1 MAHQRD
7 FFKVKEMKEK
17 VQVELADRE
26 LRLADERR
34 QQEAE
39 KGAVLQQQQCAPWL
53 PYHSLSPLSSLGR
66 PRHLAQLLCT
76 FISGHRI
83 ATVPV
88 SLFSTLPPMA
98 RLPETPSEP
107 STDHV
112 LSISTFQRP
121 QQLTSYTCGGALA
134 SSPTAEAF
142 PPTWERVVC
151 NSGRLPLPSCHD

>member
-53 PYHSLSPLSSLGR
+53 PYHKPLSALL
-66 PRHLAQLLCT
+66 PRIAAHLAQLMCT
-76 FISGHRI
+76 FTSGHRI
-83 ATVPV
+83 A
-88 SLFSTLPPMA
+88 
-98 RLPETPSEP
+98 
-107 STDHV
+107 
-112 LSISTFQRP
+112 
-121 QQLTSYTCGGALA
+121 
-134 SSPTAEAF
+134 
-142 PPTWERVVC
+142 
-151 NSGRLPLPSCHD
+151 